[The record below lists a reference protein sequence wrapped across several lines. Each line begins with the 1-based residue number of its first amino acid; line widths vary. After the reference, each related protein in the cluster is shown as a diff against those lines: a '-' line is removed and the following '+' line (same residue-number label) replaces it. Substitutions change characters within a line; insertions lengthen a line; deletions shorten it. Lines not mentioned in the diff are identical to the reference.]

1 MKDMKKVILK
11 LTLVAAF
18 VVSAGYSV
26 YTSQVNEEL
35 SDLALANIEALAGG
49 ELGGNTVDCYS
60 SSLPKKGATYYDCG
74 LCRREYNSKG
84 DGNAR
89 QCIVRN

>member
-1 MKDMKKVILK
+1 MKKVILK

-26 YTSQVNEEL
+26 YTSQVNEDL

-49 ELGGNTVDCYS
+49 ELPEIGVVCDYNPGRCWARRGPLCMKGEYTGPACVRTSNTSNFCNVCF
-60 SSLPKKGATYYDCG
+60 
-74 LCRREYNSKG
+74 
-84 DGNAR
+84 
-89 QCIVRN
+89 

>member
-18 VVSAGYSV
+18 VVSAGYSL
-26 YTSQVNEEL
+26 YTSQVNEDL

-49 ELGGNTVDCYS
+49 ESIGRDDCMPAPDLCSMIVIYPDGDYGEDM
-60 SSLPKKGATYYDCG
+60 LINHTKKPGW
-74 LCRREYNSKG
+74 
-84 DGNAR
+84 
-89 QCIVRN
+89 I